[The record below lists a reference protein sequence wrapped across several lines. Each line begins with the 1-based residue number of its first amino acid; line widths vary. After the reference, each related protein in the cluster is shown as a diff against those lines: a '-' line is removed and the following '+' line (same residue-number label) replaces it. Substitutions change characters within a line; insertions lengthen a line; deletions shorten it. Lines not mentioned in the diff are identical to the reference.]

1 VNRRWDFGTYTTSV
15 SRNTKEVDMNTR
27 TSQSVADL
35 FNESGIVPVL
45 VVPPKDPQDDDDE
58 NEEDEEDRD
67 EQEDEPGVIR
77 EPDE

>member
-1 VNRRWDFGTYTTSV
+1 
-15 SRNTKEVDMNTR
+15 MNTR

-45 VVPPKDPQDDDDE
+45 VAPPKDPQDDDDE
-58 NEEDEEDRD
+58 NEEDEEDGD
-67 EQEDEPGVIR
+67 EQQDEPGVIR